1 MDSEHRI
8 ADNPHRCRTLG
19 CGGTE
24 GSLNL
29 VGTHDL
35 QGLDLHATRSGQF
48 PQIAHRSRVQRIG
61 WCPQHRQSLH
71 VGHGFSQELQL
82 LRSEI
87 ETEGR
92 ESGDVTAGTG
102 QAGGQAELDGIAHG
116 YHDDRK
122 RARRLMCSTSRG
134 RPHRD
139 DDLNP
144 EADQVGD
151 KPRKAVCLAVG
162 PPVFDMDILSLD
174 VALLTK
180 AAAELLHEPS
190 RRLRRVTREK
200 ADTTDAARRL
210 GLDGERRGELRKS
223 EADDENDREPDQPHA
238 AREASRRSPFA
249 PAPRPGL
256 HRALVEL
263 PEEVLRCY
271 AMARALR
278 ACASRAT
285 LPAGTCALNSTVN

>member
-29 VGTHDL
+29 VGTHDP
-35 QGLDLHATRSGQF
+35 QGLDLNATRSGQF
-48 PQIAHRSRVQRIG
+48 LQIAHRSRVQRIG

-134 RPHRD
+134 DPTATMIST
-139 DDLNP
+139 L
-144 EADQVGD
+144 
-151 KPRKAVCLAVG
+151 
-162 PPVFDMDILSLD
+162 
-174 VALLTK
+174 
-180 AAAELLHEPS
+180 
-190 RRLRRVTREK
+190 RLIKSVTSP
-200 ADTTDAARRL
+200 
-210 GLDGERRGELRKS
+210 ERRSALPS
-223 EADDENDREPDQPHA
+223 A
-238 AREASRRSPFA
+238 
-249 PAPRPGL
+249 
-256 HRALVEL
+256 HR
-263 PEEVLRCY
+263 Y
-271 AMARALR
+271 
-278 ACASRAT
+278 
-285 LPAGTCALNSTVN
+285 STWIFCPST